1 MYSYVHGQIISESQS
16 YQVDSDGIDLEG
28 LSQRVGSAQR
38 NSISLRLQLMTQRLL
53 AILPSLTVLSALA
66 QGWGGRTF
74 PLMYGLSVN
83 HMFRWCGLLS

>member
-28 LSQRVGSAQR
+28 SVSVSVPRSGTR
-38 NSISLRLQLMTQRLL
+38 ISLRLQLMTQRLL

-74 PLMYGLSVN
+74 PLMAYPYVELTTDI
-83 HMFRWCGLLS
+83 F